1 MLATTLPTTE
11 SPESA
16 TPPSFART
24 IEVEVETEVLPRDL
38 EAMPAGPVLAVI
50 VSSIDRSRLSDHDA
64 VRLLAARDRLVS
76 HLQAA
81 RAADIAEV
89 VSRSGDDFGDFA
101 ALEVGAALHLTRIAV
116 QGEVTFAVDVTSR
129 LPGVG
134 ALLEAGRIDQRRA
147 RVLADGTAHLPVDMA
162 RSIVAE
168 VADRAPSLTTGQ
180 LRALLKRRCIAVD
193 PADAAARLGHAV
205 EQRRVV
211 LDSTVDGS
219 ANLRL
224 LDIPPDAAVAARDRI
239 DDFARSLPD
248 DGRTMDQRRADA
260 AIDILCGRGHPP
272 RRGTVDLTVDLA
284 TLLGLA
290 ESPGDLAGWG
300 PVVAD
305 VARQIAGKHVDG
317 RWQASVID
325 DDGDPCAVAVRR
337 RPTASQARQVR
348 ARNRTCVFPG
358 CRRSARQSDID
369 HTRRHV
375 DGGPTLER
383 NLAPLC
389 EFHHRA
395 KDEGGWRYRR
405 LPGGGYRWTSPHGH
419 AYTTSGRSP

>member
-1 MLATTLPTTE
+1 MLTTTLPPTTE

-101 ALEVGAALHLTRIAV
+101 ALEVGAALHLTRIAA

-193 PADAAARLGHAV
+193 PRRRCRPVGARRRAEARRARLHRRRLRQPPSAGHTS
-205 EQRRVV
+205 RC
-211 LDSTVDGS
+211 GG
-219 ANLRL
+219 
-224 LDIPPDAAVAARDRI
+224 
-239 DDFARSLPD
+239 
-248 DGRTMDQRRADA
+248 GRT
-260 AIDILCGRGHPP
+260 
-272 RRGTVDLTVDLA
+272 
-284 TLLGLA
+284 
-290 ESPGDLAGWG
+290 
-300 PVVAD
+300 
-305 VARQIAGKHVDG
+305 
-317 RWQASVID
+317 
-325 DDGDPCAVAVRR
+325 
-337 RPTASQARQVR
+337 
-348 ARNRTCVFPG
+348 
-358 CRRSARQSDID
+358 
-369 HTRRHV
+369 
-375 DGGPTLER
+375 
-383 NLAPLC
+383 
-389 EFHHRA
+389 
-395 KDEGGWRYRR
+395 
-405 LPGGGYRWTSPHGH
+405 
-419 AYTTSGRSP
+419 